1 MIEAIVRLL
10 RPLVVPLLKLSFEPP
25 HLPEGS
31 HLVRHLRPSEAWLSY
46 RYLQTLF
53 GAFGQ
58 VVGTTAG
65 AIALML
71 QLDEW
76 GVVLAIA
83 LLVLQGAS
91 LAVAFVSARVDYE
104 LRHYLVG
111 DRSVRVTSGVMIRNE
126 ATLSYA
132 NVQNVEVNQG
142 PLERLFGFKSLTI
155 TTAGADAPGES
166 VGTLHS
172 VTLVGLPDAERVR
185 EQIMGML
192 RQHKDPGLGEPHAA
206 PSLRGLPLAQLE
218 AVKAAAARLER
229 AAVQASAP
237 A

>member
-1 MIEAIVRLL
+1 MIEAIVTLL

-25 HLPEGS
+25 HLPEGT
-31 HLVRHLRPSEAWLSY
+31 HLVRHLRPAEAWLSY

-58 VVGTTAG
+58 VVGTVAG
-65 AIALML
+65 AVALTL
-71 QLDEW
+71 QLERW
-76 GVVLAIA
+76 GLALAVV
-83 LLVLQGAS
+83 LLVLQAAS

-111 DRSVRVTSGVMIRNE
+111 DRSVRVAAGVLIRNE

-132 NVQNVEVNQG
+132 NVQNVEVTQG

-155 TTAGADAPGES
+155 TTAGADAPGETL
-166 VGTLHS
+166 GTLHS
-172 VTLVGLPDAERVR
+172 VTLVGLVDADDVR
-185 EQIMGML
+185 AQIMGML
-192 RQHKDPGLGEPHAA
+192 RRHRDAGLGEPTTAA
-206 PSLRGLPLAQLE
+206 PAGALPLAQLE
-218 AVKAAAARLER
+218 AVKAAAERLER
-229 AAVQASAP
+229 AATLGSAP